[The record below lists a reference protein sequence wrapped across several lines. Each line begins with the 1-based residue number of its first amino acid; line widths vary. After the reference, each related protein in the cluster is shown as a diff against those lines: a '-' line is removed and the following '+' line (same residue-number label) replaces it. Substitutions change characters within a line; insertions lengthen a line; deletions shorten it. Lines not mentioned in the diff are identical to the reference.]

1 MKAGFFN
8 LKTKD
13 FIKGLILAVI
23 TAVITF
29 LTDMLNLGVEF
40 EWKKILITS
49 VIAMLSYLVK
59 NLFTNSEDEF
69 LKKEQS

>member
-23 TAVITF
+23 TAVIAF